1 MLVDMY
7 CDKLIR
13 STYSKAEYPFVVEQA
28 VKTYKVEKNKMFRY
42 AGRRNKAAEI
52 KKILSGLD

>member
-7 CDKLIR
+7 CDKLIQ

-28 VKTYKVEKNKMFRY
+28 VKTYKVEKTKCS
-42 AGRRNKAAEI
+42 ATPDGGIRRQRSRKFCQ
-52 KKILSGLD
+52 G